1 MQTMTPA
8 KPSAPTAAT
17 ESRWSHSSLRK
28 RLILGAWLED
38 LELELSRHLPADRR
52 ESWGPADLSSNP
64 FEQITRQLSVLYHE
78 MPTVTHMD
86 DPIGDLIGRSG
97 LATMAGLWPLM
108 QRTQQMVLGMRE
120 SVIRIDVR
128 PQIENSIISSGLQY
142 RLVTSDY
149 VYIEAHPDQPDV
161 PIYYMEYR
169 LREYEGAECWI
180 ADCLDIRDPN
190 NPTFRMKKIDP
201 GGKVGID
208 VTEYYLDSS
217 ADGVDYPYRDSRGIP
232 FLPIT
237 LYHAER
243 TGNLWDPYNGSNSV
257 AGSLTSALLH
267 TMWTHLMRDCC
278 WAQKYVSGLSVAG
291 LNQLDQDQVS
301 RRSAIS
307 TDPSS
312 ILVFTQDPEANGQP
326 MVGTFNVPVDPSK
339 VLEAIAQYE
348 TRVALAAGLSP
359 ADISKTSGDPRSG
372 YALAVSKAGQR
383 ESQKKFAPVFRMG
396 DEELLAKS
404 AMLSNRFLGTSLP
417 ESGYR
422 VQYHSIPLTPAEMK
436 AQREDIIQK
445 MDAGLMSPVQAIM
458 EMYDDMDKMEAQ
470 KMLLEIRRERAEYT

>member
-1 MQTMTPA
+1 MKTITPA

-17 ESRWSHSSLRK
+17 EERWRHSALRK

-86 DPIGDLIGRSG
+86 ESIDALIGRNG

-120 SVIRIDVR
+120 AVIRIDIR

-149 VYIEAHPDQPDV
+149 VYMESHPDQPDV
-161 PIYYMEYR
+161 PIYYVEYR
-169 LREYEGAECWI
+169 LREYEGEECWI

-190 NPTFRMKKIDP
+190 NPTFRMKKINS
-201 GGKVGID
+201 GGEIGID

-217 ADGVDYPYRDSRGIP
+217 ADGADYPYRDSRGIP

-237 LYHAER
+237 LYHAEK
-243 TGNLWDPYNGSNSV
+243 TGNLWDPYNGSQMV
-257 AGSLTSALLH
+257 YGSLTSAVLYS
-267 TMWTHLMRDCC
+267 MWVHLVRDAC
-278 WAQKYVSGLSVAG
+278 WAQKYVAGLSVAG
-291 LNQLDQDQVS
+291 LNQMDQDQVA
-301 RRSAIS
+301 RRSAVS

-312 ILVFTQDPEANGQP
+312 ILVFSQDPEANGQP
-326 MVGTFNVPVDPSK
+326 LVGTFNVPVEPANL
-339 VLEAIAQYE
+339 LESIAKYE

-372 YALAVSKAGQR
+372 FALAVSKSGQR

-404 AMLSNRFLGTSLP
+404 AMLSNRFLGTNLP

-422 VQYHSIPLTPAEMK
+422 VQYHAIPLTPTEMK
-436 AQREDIIQK
+436 AQRDDIIGK

-458 EMYDDMDKMEAQ
+458 EMYDDMDKLEAQ
-470 KMLLEIRRERAEYT
+470 KMLIEIRRERAEYT

>member
-1 MQTMTPA
+1 MKMISPV
-8 KPSAPTAAT
+8 KPQAPTTAT
-17 ESRWSHSSLRK
+17 GERWRHSALRK
-28 RLILGAWLED
+28 RLILGAWQQDLED
-38 LELELSRHLPADRR
+38 TLAMHLPADRR
-52 ESWGPADLSSNP
+52 ESWGPSDMSSNP

-78 MPTVTHMD
+78 MPTVTHME
-86 DPIGDLIGRSG
+86 DPIDALIGRNG
-97 LATMAGLWPLM
+97 LATYAGLWPLM

-120 SVIRIDVR
+120 AVMRIDVR
-128 PQIENSIISSGLQY
+128 PDLENSIIISGLQY

-161 PIYYMEYR
+161 PIYYLEYR
-169 LREYEGAECWI
+169 LREYDGSEIWI
-180 ADCLDIRDPN
+180 ADELDIRDPY
-190 NPTFRMKKIDP
+190 NPTFRMRKIDA
-201 GGKVGID
+201 GGSLGID
-208 VTEYYLDSS
+208 VTEHYMDYS
-217 ADGVDYPYRDSRGIP
+217 ADGADYPYRDSRGIP
-232 FLPIT
+232 FLPIV

-267 TMWTHLMRDCC
+267 TFWTHLMRDAC
-278 WAQKYVSGLSVAG
+278 WAQKYVAGLSVAG
-291 LNQLDQDQVS
+291 LNQMDQDQVS
-301 RRSAIS
+301 RRSAVS

-312 ILVFTQDPEANGQP
+312 ILVFAQDPEAQGQP
-326 MVGTFNVPVDPSK
+326 LVGTFQVPVDPAK

-348 TRVALAAGLSP
+348 TRVALSAGLSP
-359 ADISKTSGDPRSG
+359 GDISKTSGDPRSG

-383 ESQKKFAPVFRMG
+383 DSQKKFAPVFRMA

-436 AQREDIIQK
+436 AQRDDIIGK

-458 EMYDDMDKMEAQ
+458 EMYDDMDRMEAQ
-470 KMLLEIRRERAEYT
+470 KMLLEIRRERAEFT